1 MNNNEKQWNALKEH
15 FDNRGADGAAVVAA
29 FKEVY
34 SMYTDMIPAWLA
46 GLYDHKTG
54 GFYYSNSARDNE
66 PFLPDIESTNQALNL
81 LMNSGMIS
89 SFEQLPKAMR
99 DKMAEFV
106 CSRLDPDDG
115 YIYHPQWGKD
125 IVDSRR
131 GRDLN
136 WTVGILKQFGVEPK
150 CKTAYQRLEE
160 ANAVKSDEGKEAIA
174 IFNEKGEEMK

>member
-1 MNNNEKQWNALKEH
+1 MNNNEAKWNVLKEH
-15 FDNRGADGAAVVAA
+15 FDSRGADGAAVVAA

-34 SMYTDMIPAWLA
+34 EMYTDSIPAWLG

-66 PFLPDIESTNQALNL
+66 QFLPDIESTNQALNL
-81 LMNSGMIS
+81 LLNSGMID
-89 SFEQLPKAMR
+89 SFDRLPKAMR
-99 DKMAEFV
+99 DKMAEYV
-106 CSRLDPDDG
+106 CSLLDPDDG

-136 WTVGILKQFGVEPK
+136 W
-150 CKTAYQRLEE
+150 
-160 ANAVKSDEGKEAIA
+160 AVDMSAS
-174 IFNEKGEEMK
+174 FCMFYR